1 MKRLIV
7 LLFVFTGLCS
17 CSQETKKSVFI
28 EKESFGITVNGKK
41 IDRFTLSNES
51 EMKVQ
56 ILTYGGII
64 TNIYVPNKDGNQTDI
79 VLGYDNLSDY
89 ENGSPY
95 FGALIGR
102 YGNRIADGKFKL
114 DGTEYT
120 LVQNNGKNHLHGGTK
135 GFDKVVWDATSR
147 IENEKAILQLNY
159 LSNDLE
165 EGYPGNLNVEVIYA
179 LTKDNTLEVKYKAAT
194 DKKTVINL
202 TQHSYFNLSEEK
214 DIMNHEL
221 MLNAPSYLPVDE
233 TLIPTGEIA
242 SVNGTPFDFTTFKSI
257 GRDIEN
263 ENIQLER
270 GLGYDHCWV
279 LENSKNGLQLAA
291 ILKNKSSGIQMEIF
305 TDQPAIQFYSG
316 NFLDGSNPMKDSES
330 FYSYRSGL
338 CLETQHFPNSPNQD
352 SFPSTVLNPSEIYN
366 TKTLYKFS
374 NEVR

>member
-135 GFDKVVWDATSR
+135 GFDKEVWDATSR

-221 MLNAPSYLPVDE
+221 MLNAPSYFPVDE

-242 SVNGTPFDFTTFKSI
+242 SVNGTPFDFTSFKAI
-257 GRDIEN
+257 GRDILKDD
-263 ENIQLER
+263 IQLER

-279 LENSKNGLQLAA
+279 LDDSNKGLRSAA
-291 ILKNKSSGIQMEIF
+291 ILKEVNSGIQLEVF

-316 NFLDGSNPMKDSES
+316 NFLDGTNPMKQSDS
-330 FYSYRSGL
+330 FYNFRSGL
-338 CLETQHFPNSPNQD
+338 CLETQHFPNSPNQA
-352 SFPSTVLNPSEIYN
+352 SFPSTELSPGEVYS
-366 TKTLYKFS
+366 TKTQFKFTLI
-374 NEVR
+374 N